1 MTDDRSPITEHR
13 SPNTEMLQRQVSQV
27 SEPAWVWLHESRA
40 AQVLALF
47 ERACTLVNGQGQLLS
62 LVGPEL
68 GMGPFAL
75 MVAWENGRFTDSITP
90 NATVIIQ
97 PDRQQLKV
105 GNLTLHWHGAK
116 RWQPRPAW
124 KSVGPDKLAEHLP
137 TLRRLLVANAPAGS
151 LAMILLD
158 DVPAGDSPTAAS
170 LLAIAR
176 PAIDRLLQGFL
187 AADVV
192 VCQVATRKL
201 AGLGA
206 GLTPAGDDFL
216 VGAIYALWTCLPD
229 AQAASLATAVAAEAA
244 PLTTTLSAGWLAA
257 AGRGE
262 AGQPWHDLV
271 GALAAGQTEAMQP
284 AVQAI
289 LATGHTSGA
298 DALAGF
304 LVAAACL
311 TDG

>member
-1 MTDDRSPITEHR
+1 
-13 SPNTEMLQRQVSQV
+13 MLQRQVSLV
-27 SEPAWVWLHESRA
+27 SEPAWAWLHESRA
-40 AQVLALF
+40 ARVLAVF
-47 ERACTLVNGQGQLLS
+47 ERACNLVNERGQLLS

-75 MVAWENGRFTDSITP
+75 MVELGNGRFSDTITP
-90 NATVIIQ
+90 NATVTIQ

-158 DVPAGDSPTAAS
+158 DVPASDSPTAAS
-170 LLAIAR
+170 LMATAR
-176 PAIDRLLQGFL
+176 PPIHRLLQGL
-187 AADVV
+187 VAGDVAA
-192 VCQVATRKL
+192 CQVATRKL
-201 AGLGA
+201 AGLGG

-216 VGAIYALWTCLPD
+216 VGTIYALWTCLPD
-229 AQAASLATAVAAEAA
+229 AQATCLATAVAAEAI

-271 GALAAGQTEAMQP
+271 GALATGQTAAIRP

-298 DALAGF
+298 DGLAGF
-304 LVAAACL
+304 LIAATCL
-311 TDG
+311 AAG